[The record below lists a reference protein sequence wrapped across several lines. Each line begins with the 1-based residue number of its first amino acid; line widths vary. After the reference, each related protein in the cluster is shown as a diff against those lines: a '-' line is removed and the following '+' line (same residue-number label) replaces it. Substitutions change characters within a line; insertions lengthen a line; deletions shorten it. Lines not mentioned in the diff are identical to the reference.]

1 MKENKINICKKI
13 LKDAD
18 NILNEFT
25 DATEFKF
32 PADTS
37 HFDFDSNFNISSAGS
52 QSQSHQPI
60 YFSTWHI
67 SSTWSQSQSH
77 QPKVLPMCLLTIP
90 LALHLTICFYA
101 NQLIYKVRRKKVQG
115 RKTKSQ
121 KRMPKNI
128 LFFHLVKNH
137 AAEGELP
144 TFPLVIER

>member
-1 MKENKINICKKI
+1 MLIIYLMNLLMQQNLNFQLTPHISI
-13 LKDAD
+13 L
-18 NILNEFT
+18 I
-25 DATEFKF
+25 
-32 PADTS
+32 P
-37 HFDFDSNFNISSAGS
+37 
-52 QSQSHQPI
+52 
-60 YFSTWHI
+60 I
-67 SSTWSQSQSH
+67 SSTSLFFQLTH
-77 QPKVLPMCLLTIP
+77 QFSWISIPIPSTNLLFYLTYQFNLISISIPSTKVLPMCLLTIP

>member
-1 MKENKINICKKI
+1 MQQNLNFQLTPHISI
-13 LKDAD
+13 L
-18 NILNEFT
+18 
-25 DATEFKF
+25 
-32 PADTS
+32 
-37 HFDFDSNFNISSAGS
+37 IS
-52 QSQSHQPI
+52 
-60 YFSTWHI
+60 I
-67 SSTWSQSQSH
+67 SSTSLFFQLTH
-77 QPKVLPMCLLTIP
+77 QFSWISIPIPSTNLLFYLTYQFNLISISIPSTKVLPMCLLTIP